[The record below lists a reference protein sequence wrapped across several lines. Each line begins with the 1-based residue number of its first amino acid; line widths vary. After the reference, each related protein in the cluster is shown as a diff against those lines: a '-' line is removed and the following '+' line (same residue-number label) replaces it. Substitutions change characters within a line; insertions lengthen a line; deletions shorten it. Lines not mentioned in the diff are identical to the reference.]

1 VITVAAP
8 QSLVV
13 AQLAPQLEAPLTTKQ
28 DIRRREKKCRK
39 NSIVGGNEIEK
50 ISKQK
55 LLSGP

>member
-8 QSLVV
+8 LSLVV

-28 DIRRREKKCRK
+28 DIRRREKKYRK
-39 NSIVGGNEIEK
+39 NFIVGGNVIEK

-55 LLSGP
+55 VLSGP